1 MLFRSITKYGV
12 TNRVITIVSV
22 ALGVGYGL
30 GATTG
35 AIAGLGA
42 NVNLVFGGSG
52 IVPAALLAIV
62 LNLLIPKG
70 KEDEAAEEAASHMAE
85 LKAQKLAEKD

>member
-1 MLFRSITKYGV
+1 M
-12 TNRVITIVSV
+12 
-22 ALGVGYGL
+22 GYGL
-30 GATTG
+30 GATSG

-62 LNLLIPKG
+62 LNVLIPKG
-70 KEDEAAEEAASHMAE
+70 RDDYAAEEAAAHMAE
-85 LKAQKLAEKD
+85 LRAQKEAEWESSGK